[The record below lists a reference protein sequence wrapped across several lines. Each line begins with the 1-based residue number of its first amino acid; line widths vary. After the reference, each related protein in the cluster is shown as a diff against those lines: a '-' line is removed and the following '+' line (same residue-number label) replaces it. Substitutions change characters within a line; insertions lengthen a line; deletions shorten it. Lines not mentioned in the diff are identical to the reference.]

1 MPLWPKEVFP
11 PPIYDEHVRVITVG
25 IHAQIVPNVLQ
36 DGGSGVNVLFE
47 AMFRQL
53 GLAAMKPA
61 PFAVKMA
68 DQRRVHPLV
77 LARHL
82 HVCIA
87 EFLYT
92 IATVVLR
99 MEDIQS
105 AYPLLLGR
113 PW

>member
-1 MPLWPKEVFP
+1 M
-11 PPIYDEHVRVITVG
+11 
-25 IHAQIVPNVLQ
+25 PNVLL

-77 LARHL
+77 LVRHL
-82 HVCIA
+82 HVCVA

-113 PW
+113 PWLIKQAIAKQNWANNTI

>member
-1 MPLWPKEVFP
+1 M
-11 PPIYDEHVRVITVG
+11 
-25 IHAQIVPNVLQ
+25 PNVLL
-36 DGGSGVNVLFE
+36 DRVSSVNAFSE
-47 AMFRQL
+47 AMFRLL
-53 GLAAMKPA
+53 GLVEMEPA